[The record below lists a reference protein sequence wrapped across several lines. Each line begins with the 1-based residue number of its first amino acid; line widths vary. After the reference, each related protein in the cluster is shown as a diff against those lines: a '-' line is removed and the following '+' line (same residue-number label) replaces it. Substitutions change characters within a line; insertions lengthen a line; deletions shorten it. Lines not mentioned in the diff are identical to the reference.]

1 MHEPAID
8 IAPAVAR
15 RIGPG
20 NARLARR
27 PAHPTYLCPG
37 CGCRGSHT
45 EPASL
50 VILAADG
57 LPDVARYAHPAC
69 MPSSVRP
76 AGPRSFRLPD
86 HAAATGTAALLPVP
100 ARDGFRPALIIDL
113 VHRPSARTPR

>member
-1 MHEPAID
+1 MHDPAID

-69 MPSSVRP
+69 MPSSVRSRRP
-76 AGPRSFRLPD
+76 AVIPPPRPRRGNRHGRP
-86 HAAATGTAALLPVP
+86 APGTGT
-100 ARDGFRPALIIDL
+100 
-113 VHRPSARTPR
+113 